1 MVKSQ
6 VGLSKSL
13 QIAQT
18 LEREIRSGRI
28 PKGDQLASENAL
40 VRRFSVSRNTVR
52 KGLEQLARQ
61 GLIKTRTGIGS
72 FVTYGGTSIDDA
84 LGWTLALSKTTDEIE
99 TRILRI
105 SRDTCADTTAFLELE
120 PTNFLCVDRL
130 RVLRESGV
138 GISLERSRSPWRE
151 TFGDV
156 LDDGL
161 LNGSLGETLMAA
173 GLTVESGEE
182 WARVL
187 PALSRDDA
195 TTMARTTGEPML
207 HLRRV
212 TRTAGGDIIEYVESI
227 LDPKRF
233 GLHLDFQA

>member
-1 MVKSQ
+1 MKSQ
-6 VGLSKSL
+6 VGLPKSL

-72 FVTYGGTSIDDA
+72 FVTYDGTSIDDG

-99 TRILRI
+99 TQILRLA
-105 SRDTCADTTAFLELE
+105 RDTCASTVAFLELE
-120 PTNFLCVDRL
+120 PTDFLCVDRL

-151 TFGDV
+151 EFDDV
-156 LDDGL
+156 LQTGL
-161 LNGSLGETLMAA
+161 THGSLGETFMAA
-173 GLTVESGEE
+173 GLTVESGDE

-187 PALSRDDA
+187 PALPSDDA
-195 TTMARTTGEPML
+195 ATMRRTPGEPML

-212 TRTAGGDIIEYVESI
+212 TRTKDHDIIEYVESI
-227 LDPKRF
+227 LDPTRF
-233 GLHLDFQA
+233 GLHLDFRA